1 MYGDQQHLFFR
12 ENLLSACTIDGTVNN
27 CDDVECN
34 WVRDYE
40 LPKARALQ

>member
-34 WVRDYE
+34 WVCDYE